1 MSSKLPCIV
10 RRATLILVATCCVF
24 AIASPGVAA
33 ASVAPT
39 KTFHLTFDKS
49 SVGTGVWQG
58 TVSGDAGGGLTT
70 RLIDLKVA
78 GPIWL
83 VTFDWIIDAG
93 PYSFT
98 ARLSGILNTA
108 DGDVLMTGKVDSGY
122 RLGAP
127 VIEKGQLVNAATS
140 EFVGTIDVLP

>member
-1 MSSKLPCIV
+1 MRKL
-10 RRATLILVATCCVF
+10 TLLLVSVCCVF
-24 AIASPGVAA
+24 AIAVPGVAA

-49 SVGTGVWQG
+49 SIGDGVWQG
-58 TVSGDAGGGLTT
+58 TVSGDAAGGLTT
-70 RLIDLKVA
+70 RLLDVKVV
-78 GPIWL
+78 GPIWF
-83 VTFDWIIDAG
+83 VRFDWIIDAG
-93 PYSFT
+93 RYSFT
-98 ARLSGILNTA
+98 ARLVGILNTS
-108 DGDVLMTGKVDSGY
+108 DGHVLMTGRVVSGY